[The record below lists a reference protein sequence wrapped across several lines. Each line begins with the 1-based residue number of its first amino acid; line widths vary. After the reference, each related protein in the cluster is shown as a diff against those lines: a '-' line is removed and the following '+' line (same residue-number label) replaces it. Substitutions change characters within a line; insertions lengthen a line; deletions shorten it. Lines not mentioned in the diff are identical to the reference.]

1 MFKFIKNHSILVLTV
16 IVGGALVLIPLLMGA
31 IEPNLTIDGMY
42 NFVGSFFGVLAA
54 VMLAFSENKAQN
66 QAIREEIE
74 LNARKER
81 TIQAEFLY
89 REMLFQKIEN
99 LYGKL
104 NTCIYQNEES
114 IRLIKYNRE
123 TVNEQQMMNKLLE
136 NQNQSEK
143 LIHDIELL
151 SIYFHNYQPNI
162 EKIVTLFEGSRH
174 HLSMLELKLTMDKSS
189 HFNEKIIEYT
199 EYLEELDQLLD
210 DLSIDLLKKMKVEI
224 MELASLSG
232 SRNQTKK
239 RQPE

>member
-16 IVGGALVLIPLLMGA
+16 VVGSLLVVIPMVRGI

-99 LYGKL
+99 LYAKL

-123 TVNEQQMMNKLLE
+123 TVDERQMMNKLLE

-151 SIYFHNYQPNI
+151 SIYFNNYQPNI
-162 EKIVTLFEGSRH
+162 EQIVSLFERSRD
-174 HLSMLELKLTMDKSS
+174 HLGLLEVNLTVGQSGL
-189 HFNEKIIEYT
+189 FVEKVEAYID
-199 EYLEELDQLLD
+199 YLDDLDQLLD
-210 DLSIDLLKKMKVEI
+210 ELSIDLLKKMKVEVV
-224 MELASLSG
+224 ELANLSSL
-232 SRNQTKK
+232 NQTK
-239 RQPE
+239 E

>member
-16 IVGGALVLIPLLMGA
+16 VVGGLLVVIPMVRGI

-99 LYGKL
+99 LYAKL

-123 TVNEQQMMNKLLE
+123 TVDERQMMNKLLE

-162 EKIVTLFEGSRH
+162 ERIVSLFEHSRD
-174 HLSMLELKLTMDKSS
+174 HLSLLEVNLTAGET
-189 HFNEKIIEYT
+189 HFFNSKVEGYT
-199 EYLEELDQLLD
+199 EFLD
-210 DLSIDLLKKMKVEI
+210 DLDRLLDELSVDLLKKMKAEVV
-224 MELASLSG
+224 ELANLSSLG
-232 SRNQTKK
+232 QTKS
-239 RQPE
+239 